1 MEQKWANKLNID
13 EFNLITDTWYPILK
27 KGAIEKIKAQLGLLG
42 SQMQENQP
50 HWAYKISAGENYK
63 NLPYLVLDFPKIG
76 NKDFPF
82 VFRTLFW
89 WGKPISCQ
97 LLVRTKLSENLFEDI
112 KSRSNQNTLVLIGEN
127 LWENDFSSP
136 SFKKL
141 NELTQTEISALKSR
155 EYLKIVGIFEI
166 KKPDNLFEEVIGFY
180 TNYKSLL
187 LTS

>member
-42 SQMQENQP
+42 AQMQENQP
-50 HWAYKISAGENYK
+50 HLAYKISAGENYK

-76 NKDFPF
+76 GKDFPF

-97 LLVRTKLSENLFEDI
+97 LLVRTKFSENLIEDI
-112 KSRSNQNTLVLIGEN
+112 IAGSNQNTQVLIGEN
-127 LWENDFSSP
+127 LWENDFSSH

-141 NELTQTEISALKSR
+141 FDLTQTEISTLKSR
-155 EYLKIVGIFEI
+155 DYLKIVQVFEMI
-166 KKPDNLFEEVIGFY
+166 KSDNLFEEAIGFY
-180 TNYKSLL
+180 INYKNLL